1 MLIKSYEAMRSK
13 NPDITAKLVLI
24 GGDNPLFAD
33 VKLQVKDFSDDIIFK
48 GYVSDS
54 LLKSYYKH
62 ALAVA
67 YPSLYEGFG
76 LPPLEAMASGAPVMT
91 SNTSSLPEVVG
102 DAAILINPNDKE
114 QIAKSLERI
123 IRDPQ
128 LRHDMRIKGAEQV
141 KKFNWARVAR
151 NIVGIYYETYNKKN
165 GNNCNGSNVKFTNYI
180 SWTS

>member
-1 MLIKSYEAMRSK
+1 LS
-13 NPDITAKLVLI
+13 PKLVLI

-33 VKLQVKDFSDDIIFK
+33 VKLQVRDFSDDIIFK

-62 ALAVA
+62 ALVVA

-76 LPPLEAMASGAPVMT
+76 LPPLEAMASGSPVMT

-102 DAAILINPNDKE
+102 DAALLVNPNDEE
-114 QIAKSLERI
+114 QIAQCLEKI
-123 IRDPQ
+123 VRDPE
-128 LRHDMRIKGAEQV
+128 LRLNLRKKGAEQV
-141 KKFNWARVAR
+141 RKFNWARVAR

-165 GNNCNGSNVKFTNYI
+165 GTRSDSFLSFDKWRAI
-180 SWTS
+180 LDHEKKWL

>member
-1 MLIKSYEAMRSK
+1 MRNN
-13 NPDITAKLVLI
+13 NPSLSPKLVLI

-33 VKLQVKDFSDDIIFK
+33 VKLQIKRYSEDIVFK

-62 ALAVA
+62 ALVVA

-102 DAAILINPNDKE
+102 NAALLVNPNDQE
-114 QIAKSLERI
+114 QIARVLERVVK
-123 IRDPQ
+123 DVD
-128 LRHDMRIKGAEQV
+128 LRRDMRARGAEQV
-141 KKFNWARVAR
+141 KKFNWARAAR

-165 GNNCNGSNVKFTNYI
+165 GKTDGSFLSFDKWQSI
-180 SWTS
+180 LDHEKSGCKDR

>member
-1 MLIKSYEAMRSK
+1 MRSE

-33 VKLQVKDFSDDIIFK
+33 VKLQVKEFSDDIIFK

-62 ALAVA
+62 ALVVA

-102 DAAILINPNDKE
+102 DAALLVNPNDKD
-114 QIAKSLERI
+114 QIAKSLETI

-128 LRHDMRIKGAEQV
+128 LRRDMRAKGAAQV

-165 GNNCNGSNVKFTNYI
+165 GKTGDSFLSFDKWRAI
-180 SWTS
+180 LDHEKKWL